1 MTPAGP
7 LRVFIVAGE
16 PSGDLLGGRL
26 MAALRE
32 RLRGNVVFGG
42 LGGEHMA
49 DEGLESPFSIDELAV
64 MGLLEV
70 LPRAPRLLRRIA
82 EITAA
87 ARAFQP
93 HVMITIDSPGFT
105 FRLAKRLHDDRFP
118 KIHYVA
124 PQAWAWRPRR
134 AIKLHHLFDHMLA
147 LLPFEPDW
155 FRPYRIP
162 TTFVG
167 HSVVEG
173 GAGHGDGPRFRLRHG
188 LQGRP
193 ILVVLPG
200 SRRGELKRHLPVFSD
215 TVALLRRKRPDLA
228 VVLPTL
234 SHLAGTVTE
243 AASGWADLVLTD
255 QDEKFDAF
263 AAADVALA
271 ASGTVALELALART
285 PHVVAYRLNP
295 LTAAIARRLI
305 TVPYVNLMNLVLDR
319 PVVPELLQEHCN
331 PTELADALDR
341 LAYGGPA
348 RAAQLGA
355 AEELAGRLGAGGV
368 RPSLRAADAVLQAI
382 GYRRH

>member
-1 MTPAGP
+1 MSATG

-32 RLRGNVVFGG
+32 RLRGEVVFGG
-42 LGGEHMA
+42 LGGERMA
-49 DEGLESPFSIDELAV
+49 EEGLESPFSIDELAV

-82 EITAA
+82 ETAAA
-87 ARAFQP
+87 ARAFYP
-93 HVMITIDSPGFT
+93 DVMITIDSPGFT
-105 FRLAKRLHDDRFP
+105 FRLAERLGPERFP

-124 PQAWAWRPRR
+124 PQAWAWRPKR
-134 AIKLHHLFDHMLA
+134 AAKLHRLFDHMLA

-167 HSVVEG
+167 HSVIEG
-173 GAGHGDGPRFRLRHG
+173 GAGQGDGRRFRLRHG
-188 LQGRP
+188 MQGRP
-193 ILVVLPG
+193 LLVVLPG
-200 SRRGELKRHLPVFSD
+200 SRRGELKRHLPVFRD
-215 TVALLRRKRPDLA
+215 TVALLRQRRPELA
-228 VVLPTL
+228 VALPTL
-234 SHLAGTVTE
+234 THLVPVVTE
-243 AASGWADLVLTD
+243 AAKGWADVILTD
-255 QDEKFDAF
+255 QHEKFDAF

-295 LTAAIARRLI
+295 LTAAIAKRLI
-305 TVPYVNLMNLVLDR
+305 TVRYVNLMNLVLDR

-331 PTELADALDR
+331 PPELASALDR
-341 LAYGGPA
+341 LADGGAA
-348 RAAQLGA
+348 RAAQISA
-355 AEELAGRLGAGGV
+355 AEELASKLGAGGV